1 MEFDIQIM
9 ILVEMEVNEKKN
21 EEQQCYQQFYT
32 GKYWNLLETDFNLI
46 IMNIIQEKVF
56 RNFGTNHTSDDFII
70 CSLEDENILSMFFSE
85 IDRISFGSSFKCF
98 NEIARLITWFITF
111 RGVK

>member
-32 GKYWNLLETDFNLI
+32 GKY
-46 IMNIIQEKVF
+46 
-56 RNFGTNHTSDDFII
+56 
-70 CSLEDENILSMFFSE
+70 
-85 IDRISFGSSFKCF
+85 
-98 NEIARLITWFITF
+98 
-111 RGVK
+111 